1 MENFKNVSYNC
12 NPVPWCNIWIV
23 DPQAKVA
30 ELQGREAEWE
40 RERASLR
47 ELITTL
53 KDDRL
58 FYKETAEKKE

>member
-1 MENFKNVSYNC
+1 M
-12 NPVPWCNIWIV
+12 
-23 DPQAKVA
+23 A

-40 RERASLR
+40 RERSSLR